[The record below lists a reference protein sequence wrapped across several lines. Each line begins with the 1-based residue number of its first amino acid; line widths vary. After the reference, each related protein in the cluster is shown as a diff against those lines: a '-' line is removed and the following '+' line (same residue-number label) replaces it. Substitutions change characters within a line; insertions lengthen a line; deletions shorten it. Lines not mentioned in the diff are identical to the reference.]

1 MQDLNDLQF
10 FAMVVEHGGY
20 AAAERALGIPK
31 SRLSRRISQLESDLG
46 VRLLQRSTRKFSVTD
61 VGQGVYRHAQTM
73 LAEAQAAREAV
84 DHLSA
89 EPRGLIRVS
98 TPVALA
104 QQMLSGLLPE
114 FLSRYDQV
122 RVQLLVSNRRVDVIG
137 EGIDVALRVRTK
149 LDDDGELVLRR
160 FGESNE
166 LLVASPE
173 YLKSA
178 GPLVHPTDLVGHQTL
193 SMSDDEARQRW
204 ELHGPDGS
212 VEQVQI
218 RPRLMAQ
225 DFSVLLAAARAGLG
239 IALLPESACADAVRR
254 GELVLVLS
262 PWRLPQGIC
271 HAVFPTRRGLLPA
284 VRVFID
290 YVAER
295 MPALIEANRLTCN
308 EIHGAGGVK
317 SPTKTT
323 TPTRGRRGNAGKSL
337 VGETGFEPATST
349 SRT

>member
-61 VGQGVYRHAQTM
+61 IGQGVYRHAQTM

-84 DHLSA
+84 DRLSA

-104 QQMLSGLLPE
+104 EQMLSGLLPG
-114 FLSRYDQV
+114 FLATYDQV
-122 RVQLLVSNRRVDVIG
+122 RVQLQVSNRRVDVIG
-137 EGIDVALRVRTK
+137 EGIDVALRVRNK

-160 FGESNE
+160 FGEVNE
-166 LLVASPE
+166 LLVASPG
-173 YLKSA
+173 YLEKA
-178 GPLVHPTDLVGHQTL
+178 GRLEHPSDLAGHQTL

-204 ELHGPDGS
+204 ELHGPDGAI
-212 VEQVQI
+212 EHAQI

-225 DFSVLLAAARAGLG
+225 DFSVLLAAARSGLG

-262 PWRLPQGIC
+262 TWRLPQGIC

-290 YVAER
+290 FLAER
-295 MPALIEANRLTCN
+295 MPALIEANRLTCS
-308 EIHGAGGVK
+308 EIHRAGGAAAQA
-317 SPTKTT
+317 KTT
-323 TPTRGRRGNAGKSL
+323 TPAQGRRRKTL
-337 VGETGFEPATST
+337 K
-349 SRT
+349 